1 MNPGKKRTRVSQ
13 RASSGAPQP
22 APERAPD
29 LRADVQKEMSS
40 SSADKQGGQRIQVG
54 QPFRSGAPE
63 PAAIDGAVQFDNDDD
78 NEPRGLGGA
87 PEPAALVAAP
97 VAALAA
103 TGAAAPVAAPAAAP
117 ASSGQ
122 TWLGVQVTPFLQRI
136 FEEQAARNAQS
147 RRKAIEDSH
156 RFSGCHNDFQRIEAC
171 HLEDLEPHPG
181 GESLWPGAE
190 SL

>member
-1 MNPGKKRTRVSQ
+1 MPGKDTKLAFSKTMNLGKKRTRVSQ
-13 RASSGAPQP
+13 QASSGAPQP
-22 APERAPD
+22 PPERAPD

-40 SSADKQGGQRIQVG
+40 SSSAKQ
-54 QPFRSGAPE
+54 
-63 PAAIDGAVQFDNDDD
+63 
-78 NEPRGLGGA
+78 
-87 PEPAALVAAP
+87 
-97 VAALAA
+97 
-103 TGAAAPVAAPAAAP
+103 
-117 ASSGQ
+117 SGQ
-122 TWLGVQVTPFLQRI
+122 TWLGVEVTPFLQRI

-147 RRKAIEDSH
+147 RRKAIEDFH